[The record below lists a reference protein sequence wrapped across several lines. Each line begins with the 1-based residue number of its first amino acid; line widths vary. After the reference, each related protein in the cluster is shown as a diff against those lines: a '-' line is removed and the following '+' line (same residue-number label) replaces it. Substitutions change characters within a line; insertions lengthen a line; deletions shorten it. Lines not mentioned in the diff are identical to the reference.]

1 MSFNKLPLFTIS
13 ASAKQTLNKKLLNWK
28 NCQNPRQLVQ
38 SAPMTTQ
45 EPVYLIDG
53 SAYIYRA
60 YHAIAPLSNKDGLP
74 THAVFGFTNILL
86 RLFKEKKPQRL
97 AVAFDVKGGNFRHEL
112 YPEYKA
118 NRPPM
123 PEDLAVQIPYIKEV
137 VAAYNIPSLEQQG
150 VEADDLLA
158 AAAHRLTEE
167 GIPVVIISGDK
178 DLLQLVSD
186 SVSFWDPM
194 NDRFFDP
201 AAVHKKYNVTPE
213 QLLEFFALVGD
224 SADNVPGVPGV
235 GPKTAEKLINQFG
248 NLEGLYENI
257 DSLPKNKLKEKLV
270 DNREQAFL
278 SRRLIRL
285 KTDLEVPANG
295 DAYLLPAPD
304 SEKLRELFTMLNF
317 TRLVKNEVPAQALD
331 SGGFQA
337 VRNQEQ
343 LAACIKAI
351 TGAPRLVID
360 TETNSLD
367 PLTAELVGLSLC
379 VNPEQAY
386 YLPLGHRSD
395 EGALRDGQ
403 IGKKEA
409 LAALRPFME
418 DENIAKIGHNLKFDY
433 SVLLSHGV
441 TLRGPFYDSMI
452 ASYLLD
458 PSRRA
463 HKLDDLCEMIL
474 SRRLTSFAEVTNGD
488 KRPDSFVYV
497 DPQAAADYSCEDVHG
512 ALLLWD
518 SFAPQLKELNLWE
531 LYTDLEMELVPILA
545 EMERNG
551 ILIDPQILADMS
563 KEFEEKLDDLETEI
577 YRLAGRE
584 FNINSPRQLSEI
596 LFDELGLPHG
606 RKTKT
611 GYSTDAK
618 VLEKLA
624 VHHDLPATMITH
636 RNISKLKS
644 TYVDKLA
651 TLIHP
656 QTGRIHTSYNQ
667 TVTATGRLSSSN
679 PNLQNI
685 PIRTEEGQRIRQAF
699 IAAPGHKF
707 LAADYSQIDLRVLA
721 HYSQDPALLEAFR
734 SNEDV
739 HLRTATEI
747 FRMNAAFIT
756 PPMRRVAKTINF
768 GIVYGISA
776 FGLASQLNISRKE
789 AGTFIDRYLELYGG
803 VKQFMEEIVAAAHQD
818 GYVTTLLHRRRPL
831 PEITSSNKTRRE
843 FAERTAINTPIQGTA
858 ADIIKLAMLKTK
870 RALAETN
877 LSARLLL
884 QIHDELVL
892 EVREEELQETEALV
906 KKAMES
912 VMDLDVPL
920 VVNISVGDNLGKT

>member
-1 MSFNKLPLFTIS
+1 
-13 ASAKQTLNKKLLNWK
+13 
-28 NCQNPRQLVQ
+28 
-38 SAPMTTQ
+38 MTTPK
-45 EPVYLIDG
+45 PVYLIGG

-86 RLFKEKKPQRL
+86 RLFKEKNPQRL
-97 AVAFDVKGGNFRHEL
+97 AVAFDVKGGNFRHDL

-123 PEDLAVQIPYIKEV
+123 PDDLAVQIPYIKQV
-137 VAAYNIPSLEQQG
+137 VAAYNIPCLEQQG
-150 VEADDLLA
+150 VEADDILA
-158 AAAHRLTEE
+158 AAAHRLTAE
-167 GIPVVIISGDK
+167 GIPVVIVSGDK

-186 SVSFWDPM
+186 SISFWDPM
-194 NDRFFDP
+194 NNRFFDP
-201 AAVHKKYNVTPE
+201 AAVHKKYNVTPQ
-213 QLLEFFALVGD
+213 QLLDFFALIGD

-257 DSLPKNKLKEKLV
+257 ESLPKNKLKEKLA
-270 DNREQAFL
+270 DNRELAFL
-278 SRRLIRL
+278 SRKLIRL
-285 KTDLEVPANG
+285 KTDLEVPANA
-295 DAYLLPAPD
+295 DAYLLPEPD
-304 SEKLRELFTMLNF
+304 SEKLRELFTELNF
-317 TRLVKNEVPAQALD
+317 TRLIKNEVPAQTLD
-331 SGGFQA
+331 YGGFQA

-351 TGAPRLVID
+351 SDAPRLVID

-367 PLTAELVGLSLC
+367 TLTTDLVGISLC
-379 VNPEQAY
+379 INPKEAY
-386 YLPLGHRSD
+386 YLPLGHRND
-395 EGALRDGQ
+395 EGELRNEQLD
-403 IGKKEA
+403 KDTA
-409 LAALRPFME
+409 LAALRPLLE
-418 DENIAKIGHNLKFDY
+418 DENTAKIGHNLKFDY
-433 SVLLSHGV
+433 HVLLSHGV

-458 PSRRA
+458 PSRRT

-518 SFAPQLKELNLWE
+518 NFAPQLKEQNLWE
-531 LYTDLEMELVPILA
+531 LYTDLEMKLVPILA
-545 EMERNG
+545 GMERKG
-551 ILIDPQILADMS
+551 ILIDPRILAEMS
-563 KEFEEKLDDLETEI
+563 KEFEEKIADLETDI
-577 YRLAGRE
+577 YRMAGRE
-584 FNINSPRQLSEI
+584 FNVNSPRQLGEI

-624 VHHDLPATMITH
+624 AQHELPATVIYH
-636 RNISKLKS
+636 RTISKLKS

-656 QTGRIHTSYNQ
+656 QTGRIHTSFNQ

-685 PIRTEEGQRIRQAF
+685 PIRTDEGQRIRQAF

-734 SNEDV
+734 NNEDV
-739 HLRTATEI
+739 HLRTAAEI
-747 FRMNAAFIT
+747 FRINSAFVT

-768 GIVYGISA
+768 GIVYGMSA
-776 FGLASQLNISRKE
+776 FGLASQLNIGRKE
-789 AGTFIDRYLELYGG
+789 AATFIERYFELYGG
-803 VKQFMEEIVAAAHQD
+803 VKKFMEEIVAIAHQE
-818 GYVTTLLHRRRPL
+818 GFVTTLLHRRRPL
-831 PEITSSNKTRRE
+831 PEISSSNKTQRE

-858 ADIIKLAMLKTK
+858 ADIIKLAMINTEH
-870 RALAETN
+870 ALTESN
-877 LSARLLL
+877 LSARILL

-892 EVREEELQETEALV
+892 EVPEDELAETEVLV

-920 VVNISVGDNLGKT
+920 LVNITIGDNLGKT